1 MWNTAAGGGDDN
13 HCSLLLE
20 EVKQL
25 KMATHMYALVF
36 FSNLLWLHTVSVKN
50 AHFNLL

>member
-25 KMATHMYALVF
+25 KMATHVCISVF
-36 FSNLLWLHTVSVKN
+36 FKFVVATYSKC
-50 AHFNLL
+50 